1 MTEGL
6 EITVQDGAQII
17 RFNRPEK
24 KNALKSLMY
33 TAMREALSAGDANDE
48 VVAHVFI
55 GSSGVF
61 TAGNDISEF
70 QARASG
76 DAALSSH
83 VQDFIRHL
91 PTVKKPMIAAVD
103 GLAVG
108 IGTTLLFHCDYAI
121 ATPEASF
128 RTPFVNLGLVPEAG
142 SSLIAPRLMGHA
154 RAFELLVMGEPFD
167 GERAMSAGLVNRV
180 VAADELDAAVAAAVS
195 KLAAKPPEALALS
208 RAMIRG
214 NAAEI
219 TERINEEIRIFG
231 ERLATAEAGEAFAA
245 FFEKRAPDFKKLKS

>member
-6 EITVQDGAQII
+6 EITTKDGAQLI
-17 RFNRPEK
+17 RFARPEK
-24 KNALKSLMY
+24 KNALRSSMY
-33 TAMREALSAGDANDE
+33 TAMREALIAGDGDDA

-55 GSSGVF
+55 GSGGVF
-61 TAGNDISEF
+61 TAGNDINEF

-76 DAALSSH
+76 DAALSNH

-91 PTVKKPMIAAVD
+91 PRVRKPMIAAVD

-108 IGTTLLFHCDYAI
+108 IGTTLLFHCDYAV

-128 RTPFVNLGLVPEAG
+128 RTPFVNLGLVPEAA
-142 SSLIAPRLMGHA
+142 SSLLGPRLMGHA

-167 GERAMSAGLVNRV
+167 GERAREAGLVNAV
-180 VAADELDAAVAAAVS
+180 VGADELEASVFKVVS

-214 NAAEI
+214 TGADVR
-219 TERINEEIRIFG
+219 ERIDEEIRIFG
-231 ERLATAEAGEAFAA
+231 ERLATPEAGEAFAA
-245 FFEKRAPDFKKLKS
+245 FFEKRAPDFSKLKS

>member
-6 EITVQDGAQII
+6 DISIKDGAQII
-17 RFNRPEK
+17 RFMRPEK

-33 TAMREALSAGDANDE
+33 TAMREALIAGDGDDE
-48 VVAHVFI
+48 IVAHVFI
-55 GSSGVF
+55 GSGGVF
-61 TAGNDISEF
+61 TAGNDIGEF

-91 PTVKKPMIAAVD
+91 PTVKKPLIAAVD

-108 IGTTLLFHCDYAI
+108 IGTTLLFHCDYAL

-142 SSLIAPRLMGHA
+142 SSLLAPRLMGHA
-154 RAFELLVMGEPFD
+154 RAFELLVMGEPFS
-167 GERAMSAGLVNRV
+167 GERAREAGLVNAV
-180 VAADELDAAVAAAVS
+180 VPADELEAAVMAAVAR
-195 KLAAKPPEALALS
+195 LATKPPEALALS
-208 RAMIRG
+208 RAMLRG
-214 NAAEI
+214 AAAD
-219 TERINEEIRIFG
+219 TRERIDEEIRIFG
-231 ERLATAEAGEAFAA
+231 ERLGSAEAGEAFAA
-245 FFEKRAPDFKKLKS
+245 FFEKRAPDFKKLRG